1 MRRRIRIT
9 RKRNISKRSARNLPK
24 VCNSCGH
31 ANPINVSKC
40 KDCGKAR
47 FAPSWVL
54 AKRPINR
61 QVGVEITQSNPTY
74 GAQTERITLTK
85 WWPGG
90 NTSFHIPTPA
100 QWEKIQSII
109 NEDLGPIL
117 GWESAK
123 EVIERIK
130 SAKGPASAKDYRQ
143 VAQQHPQ
150 LLKELAS
157 AIDLKKLA
165 ESDFEQVLESF
176 GQLSDALNSANAG
189 FRDALLSLLKK
200 LPTQRQRALEE
211 LDALLQG
218 WSLQVV
224 TSVAQQ
230 VKLRLDLITLF
241 ERQIQDDR
249 TLEISGS
256 NSIHRILERA
266 MWLIDERYW
275 LLQSNEPLRN
285 FIGKEMSKLDKKRY
299 GKKRPD
305 FVCGTVDQKLIILE
319 LKRPSHKL
327 TIEDLNQLETY
338 VTVAEDYSTFR
349 SYEAYLVGR
358 KVDPELKRRM
368 KHRSSAFK
376 VVTYSDIIEDTRKR
390 YSEFLKSLE
399 I

>member
-1 MRRRIRIT
+1 MARAKPATRRRT
-9 RKRNISKRSARNLPK
+9 TQKRSTPSRHK

-31 ANPINVSKC
+31 ENLKNASKC
-40 KDCGKAR
+40 KKCGKAR
-47 FAPSWVL
+47 FAPLWVL

-61 QVGVEITQSNPTY
+61 QVGVEITESNPAFGT
-74 GAQTERITLTK
+74 QTQRITLSK

-90 NTSFHIPTPA
+90 SSSFHIPTPA

-109 NEDLGPIL
+109 NDELGPVL
-117 GWESAK
+117 GWQSTK
-123 EVIERIK
+123 EAIARIK
-130 SAKGPASAKDYRQ
+130 SAKGPASAKDYRE
-143 VAQQHPQ
+143 VAAQHPQ

-157 AIDLKKLA
+157 AIDLKRLA
-165 ESDFEQVLESF
+165 TSDFDRVLESF
-176 GQLSDALNSANAG
+176 GQLSDALTNANAG
-189 FRDALLSLLKK
+189 FKDALLSLLRK

-211 LDALLQG
+211 LDALLEG

-241 ERQIQDDR
+241 EKQIQDDR
-249 TLEISGS
+249 TLEITGA

-285 FIGKEMSKLDKKRY
+285 FIGKEMSKIDKKRY

-327 TIEDLNQLETY
+327 TVEDLNQLETY
-338 VTVAEDYSTFR
+338 VTVAEDYSSFK

-368 KHRSSAFK
+368 KHRSSSFK
-376 VVTYSDIIEDTRKR
+376 VLPYSDIIEDTRRR

-399 I
+399 S